1 LDIGANLINVE
12 TGENNLIGTRKGLK
26 EMAAQMNETP
36 RNSGMREQESDASP
50 NQAEKSP
57 NSQNPSNYKE
67 RSKRAATIQVVESC
81 DLLCIPRSHFQ
92 KIFLKFLQKDLDAK
106 IQILLCLPFF
116 SVRKK
121 FGLGKSHIIFIRKWM
136 LIL

>member
-1 LDIGANLINVE
+1 MINVE

-26 EMAAQMNETP
+26 ALAEENQAHSGLREMEP
-36 RNSGMREQESDASP
+36 EASP
-50 NQAEKSP
+50 NQAEKNP
-57 NSQNPSNYKE
+57 NSQNPTNYKE

-106 IQILLCLPFF
+106 IQVLLCLPFF
-116 SVRKK
+116 SVTKEN
-121 FGLGKSHIIFIRKWM
+121 
-136 LIL
+136 